1 MMCDRC
7 HQQPKAEDATA
18 DPSPDGTSPGAIRNF
33 ILWTI
38 VILLLAA

>member
-7 HQQPKAEDATA
+7 HQQPKAEDTTA
-18 DPSPDGTSPGAIRNF
+18 DPSPDGASPGAIRNF